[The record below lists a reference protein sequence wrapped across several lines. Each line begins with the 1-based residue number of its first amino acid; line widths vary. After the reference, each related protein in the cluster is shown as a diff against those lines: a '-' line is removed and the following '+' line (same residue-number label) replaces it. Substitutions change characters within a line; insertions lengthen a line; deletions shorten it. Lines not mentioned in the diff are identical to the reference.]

1 MKNFTFAGKWHEV
14 LKNYPEE
21 IQKEVYRAAVEYAFT
36 GTITEMQPL
45 ARMAFDFIRYEIDEK
60 ARRREARLA
69 KKQAQQSLVGESPV
83 VSKKREKKEKEAQTD
98 DAEKI
103 TADYYAQRTPPQPF
117 TVSNGSIRIPM
128 TRERIRSLVKM
139 SAQEMLAKG
148 LTPANKPD
156 FIKSLAS
163 LVANRFEVIRQDLTS
178 RRPTE
183 PFTEDL
189 WNAIILD
196 ACQQFRA

>member
-1 MKNFTFAGKWHEV
+1 MKNFTFARKWHEV

-36 GTITEMQPL
+36 GTVIEMQPL

-60 ARRREARLA
+60 ARRREERLA
-69 KKQAQQSLVGESPV
+69 KKQAKQSLVDESPV
-83 VSKKREKKEKEAQTD
+83 VSKKREKKEAPID

-103 TADYYAQRTPPQPF
+103 TADFYAQRTPPQPF
-117 TVSNGSIRIPM
+117 TVSNGGIRIPM
-128 TRERIRSLVKM
+128 TQERIRSLVKM

-156 FIKSLAS
+156 FIRSLAS
-163 LVANRFEVIRQDLTS
+163 LVA
-178 RRPTE
+178 
-183 PFTEDL
+183 
-189 WNAIILD
+189 
-196 ACQQFRA
+196 